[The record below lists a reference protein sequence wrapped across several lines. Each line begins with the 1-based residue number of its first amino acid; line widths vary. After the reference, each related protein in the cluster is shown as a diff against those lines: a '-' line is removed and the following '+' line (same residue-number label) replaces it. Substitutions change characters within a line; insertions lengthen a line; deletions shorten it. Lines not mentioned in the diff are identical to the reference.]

1 MVGDEAEAASARI
14 VIERKT
20 AGADAELDALLDAEA
35 DELLDEMDAEERKAG
50 LDPWKT

>member
-1 MVGDEAEAASARI
+1 M
-14 VIERKT
+14 IERKT